1 MKFVSILLGSLLLL
15 NACASNKYLGSK
27 SGSDQRTPSSS
38 VDEESLEI
46 SFKAIM
52 ASPDPAAEMKA
63 HLNRLKQIYY
73 RAEFAVQK
81 FDSRLDDKTSAGVDM
96 MGTSEYRDTLAVWA
110 LKERMLTK
118 VTFIYQK
125 LYEMRYGPEATD
137 QSKEQAKN
145 ILTSFHNELRS
156 PIEAD
161 KVIYHDLIIHLAE
174 VAREFR
180 ADNRNVDRPISAGF
194 RNANDLV
201 NSVIRTRPSF
211 IKLAE
216 EDMRHGDELGADLE
230 MIKADMP
237 DNLEAGREP
246 QSANIFPSAGPQ
258 GNVSGSKFPVG
269 TWALT
274 YDDGPSKKYTPSIL
288 KNLQSNNMK
297 ATFFWLAQNVKSFP
311 TVVANVKAGGMLLA
325 NHSFSHANLPKQS
338 QASLNKEINKSTAV
352 ETEIYGFKPKFFR
365 CPYGAC
371 NPHIRQMIADQDMI
385 HVSWNVDT
393 LDWQDKNPASVL
405 ARTQKQMAANKR
417 GIVLFHDIHPQSM
430 EASRMLMEKTRG
442 SVRWVTMQQIVDE
455 LNGNH

>member
-1 MKFVSILLGSLLLL
+1 MKIISVLIGSLLIL
-15 NACASNKYLGSK
+15 NACASNKYVSAKNGSE
-27 SGSDQRTPSSS
+27 QRTPSSS
-38 VDEESLEI
+38 VDEENLDQA
-46 SFKAIM
+46 FKAIM
-52 ASPDPAAEMKA
+52 ESPDPASEMKA

-81 FDSRLDDKTSAGVDM
+81 FDSRLDDKTSTDVDM
-96 MGTSEYRDTLAVWA
+96 MSTPEYRDSLAVWA

-118 VTFIYQK
+118 VSFIYEK
-125 LYEMRYGPEATD
+125 LYEMRYGPEATE

-145 ILTSFHNELRS
+145 ILTSFHSELRS

-161 KVIYHDLIIHLAE
+161 KVIYHDLIIHLAD

-211 IKLAE
+211 IKQAE
-216 EDMRHGDELGADLE
+216 EDMRQGDVLSADLE

-237 DNLEAGREP
+237 DYSDAGREP
-246 QSANIFPSAGPQ
+246 QSASIFPSAGPQ
-258 GNVSGSKFPVG
+258 GNVNGSKFPVG

-274 YDDGPSKKYTPSIL
+274 YDDGPSKKYTPSIT
-288 KNLQSNNMK
+288 KNLNNNGMK
-297 ATFFWLAQNVKSFP
+297 ATFFWLAQNVKTFP
-311 TVVANVKAGGMLLA
+311 TIVTQVKASGMLLA
-325 NHSFSHANLPKQS
+325 NHSYSHANLPKQGQS
-338 QASLNKEINKSTAV
+338 SLNREINQSTAV
-352 ETEIYGFKPKFFR
+352 ETEFYGYKPKFFR

-371 NPHIRQMIADQDMI
+371 NPHIRQMIADQGMI
-385 HVSWNVDT
+385 HVFWNVDS

-405 ARTQKQMAANKR
+405 NRTQKQMAKNKR
-417 GIVLFHDIHPQSM
+417 GVVLFHDIHSQSM

-455 LNGNH
+455 INGNR